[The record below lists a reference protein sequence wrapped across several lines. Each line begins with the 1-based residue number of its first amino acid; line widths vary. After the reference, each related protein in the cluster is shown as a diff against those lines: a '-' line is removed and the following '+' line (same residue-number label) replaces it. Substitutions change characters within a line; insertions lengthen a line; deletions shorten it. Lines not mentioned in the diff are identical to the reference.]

1 MAEYVWSEPR
11 TVEVATKE
19 IIVPEWVKEVVVVGG
34 SSALAATV
42 SALIAGKG
50 KATPAAVAGAG
61 VGGIIGWFGRKELAK
76 LLGL

>member
-19 IIVPEWVKEVVVVGG
+19 IVVPEWVKEVVVVSG
-34 SSALAATV
+34 SSALAAAV

-50 KATPAAVAGAG
+50 KATPAAVAGAV